1 MQIEAKTLEKEKKMK
16 IVLKDKKDYLKFI
29 NKQRSEKRELIL
41 KNKKAIAV
49 ENAARLEKLKRQLE
63 SSVDVNRNS
72 IEKAIKT
79 EVKAEVQK

>member
-29 NKQRSEKRELIL
+29 NKQRSEKRDLIF

-72 IEKAIKT
+72 VEKSIKT
-79 EVKAEVQK
+79 EVKAEV